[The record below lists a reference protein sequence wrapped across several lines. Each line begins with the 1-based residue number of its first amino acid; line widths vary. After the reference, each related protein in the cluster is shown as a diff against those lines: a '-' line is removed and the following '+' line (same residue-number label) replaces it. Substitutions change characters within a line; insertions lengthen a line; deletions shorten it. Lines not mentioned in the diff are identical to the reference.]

1 MAMARR
7 TKAGREPIKARRRK
21 TAALR
26 RRSAPKNARRRNP
39 PSVAETETAIA
50 RLSRELKEALHQQTA
65 TAEVLKII
73 SGSTFDLQTVLNML
87 VKSALHLCEADAANI
102 WLPNGDVLKLAA
114 SSGHSAEFK
123 RFAAQN
129 PIAPGRGTVSG
140 RVFLEGKTVH
150 LPDVL
155 ADREFTGTG
164 YQSRGRYRSHLG
176 VPMLR
181 ESRAIGVFALTRTD
195 VAPFSDKQIEFVETF
210 ANQAVIAIENAR
222 LLETEKQ
229 RARELAKSLE
239 LLQRERNNKIM
250 NLEAM
255 VASIGHEVRQPL
267 TAIASNGNAALRFLG
282 HEPPNLEEARS
293 ALSKMVANSHRAS
306 EVFDNIRAL
315 FGEANRGQEPIDVN
329 ELTLGV
335 LDLLREE
342 LTDHGIASR
351 AQLASKLPMVMGHKG
366 QLQEVF
372 INLIHNAIEAMDEI
386 KDDRRVLQVTA
397 EPSGGNAVIV
407 AVEDSGPGIDPKQS
421 HAIFDAFVTTKPR
434 GMGLGLAICRM
445 IIERHGGQLSVS
457 PAQPRGSI
465 FRVVLPVGLSERR
478 AAHGPQYASQETN
491 RARGRG

>member
-1 MAMARR
+1 MARR

-164 YQSRGRYRSHLG
+164 YQSRGRYRYDL
-176 VPMLR
+176 P
-181 ESRAIGVFALTRTD
+181 
-195 VAPFSDKQIEFVETF
+195 
-210 ANQAVIAIENAR
+210 
-222 LLETEKQ
+222 
-229 RARELAKSLE
+229 
-239 LLQRERNNKIM
+239 
-250 NLEAM
+250 
-255 VASIGHEVRQPL
+255 
-267 TAIASNGNAALRFLG
+267 TAISSS
-282 HEPPNLEEARS
+282 RS
-293 ALSKMVANSHRAS
+293 
-306 EVFDNIRAL
+306 
-315 FGEANRGQEPIDVN
+315 
-329 ELTLGV
+329 
-335 LDLLREE
+335 
-342 LTDHGIASR
+342 
-351 AQLASKLPMVMGHKG
+351 
-366 QLQEVF
+366 
-372 INLIHNAIEAMDEI
+372 
-386 KDDRRVLQVTA
+386 
-397 EPSGGNAVIV
+397 
-407 AVEDSGPGIDPKQS
+407 
-421 HAIFDAFVTTKPR
+421 
-434 GMGLGLAICRM
+434 
-445 IIERHGGQLSVS
+445 
-457 PAQPRGSI
+457 
-465 FRVVLPVGLSERR
+465 
-478 AAHGPQYASQETN
+478 
-491 RARGRG
+491 

>member
-1 MAMARR
+1 MAGRSKAGGDKAKTRRR
-7 TKAGREPIKARRRK
+7 TTATPGQRAVRKAAG
-21 TAALR
+21 
-26 RRSAPKNARRRNP
+26 SRNHA
-39 PSVAETETAIA
+39 VAGEETTVA
-50 RLSRELKEALHQQTA
+50 RLTRELREARHQQTA

-73 SGSTFDLQTVLNML
+73 SGSTFDLKTVLNML
-87 VKSALHLCEADAANI
+87 VESALHLCEADAANI
-102 WLPNGDVLKLAA
+102 WLPNGPVLKLAA
-114 SSGHSAEFK
+114 SSGHSGEFK
-123 RFAAQN
+123 RFAAHN

-155 ADREFTGTG
+155 ADQEFTGTG
-164 YQSRGRYRSHLG
+164 YQSRGNYRTHLG

-181 ESRAIGVFALTRTD
+181 EGRAIGVFALTRTD
-195 VAPFSDKQIEFVETF
+195 VAPFSGKQIEFVETF

-222 LLETEKQ
+222 LIETEKH

-282 HEPPNLEEARS
+282 HQPPNLDEARS

-315 FGEANRGQEPIDVN
+315 FGESNRAPEPVDVK
-329 ELTLGV
+329 ELTLNV
-335 LDLLREE
+335 LESLREE
-342 LTDHGIASR
+342 LGEHGITSR
-351 AQLASKLPMVMGHKG
+351 AELKSRLPPVMGHRG

-372 INLIHNAIEAMDEI
+372 INLINNAIEAMDDLT
-386 KDDRRVLQVTA
+386 DDRRILQVRA
-397 EPSGGNAVIV
+397 APSRGNTIVV
-407 AVEDSGPGIDPKQS
+407 AVEDSGPGVDPKQS
-421 HAIFDAFVTTKPR
+421 QAIFDAFVTTKPH

-457 PAQPRGSI
+457 PAEPRGSI
-465 FRVVLPVGLSERR
+465 FQVVLPVGSREDGAR
-478 AAHGPQYASQETN
+478 HGARHAS
-491 RARGRG
+491 

>member
-1 MAMARR
+1 MLLSWGMAMAG
-7 TKAGREPIKARRRK
+7 AGDTAKARRGK
-21 TAALR
+21 TATAVQCAPRQAVGAGNVAVKETTVARLR
-26 RRSAPKNARRRNP
+26 RELLEAR
-39 PSVAETETAIA
+39 
-50 RLSRELKEALHQQTA
+50 HQQTA

-73 SGSTFDLQTVLNML
+73 SGSTFDLRTVLTML
-87 VKSALHLCEADAANI
+87 VESALNLCEADAANI
-102 WLPNGDVLKLAA
+102 WLPSGPVLRLAA
-114 SSGHSAEFK
+114 SSGHSGEFK
-123 RFAAQN
+123 RFAANN

-155 ADREFTGTG
+155 ADQEFTGTG
-164 YQSRGRYRSHLG
+164 YQSRGNYRSHLG

-181 ESRAIGVFALTRTD
+181 EDRAIGVFALTRTA
-195 VAPFSDKQIEFVETF
+195 VAPFTAKQIEFVETF

-222 LLETEKQ
+222 LLESEKQ

-282 HEPPNLEEARS
+282 HQPPNLDEARS

-315 FGEANRGQEPIDVN
+315 FGEANRPQEPVDMN
-329 ELTLGV
+329 ELTRGV
-335 LDLLREE
+335 LDSLREE
-342 LTDHGIASR
+342 LTEHSITAR
-351 AQLASKLPMVMGHKG
+351 AELKSALPPVMGHRG

-372 INLIHNAIEAMDEI
+372 INLIHNAIEAMDDI
-386 KDDRRVLQVTA
+386 KDERRILQVRA
-397 EPSGGNAVIV
+397 EPRRGDTVVV

-421 HAIFDAFVTTKPR
+421 QTIFDAFVTTKPH

-457 PAQPRGSI
+457 PAEPRGSI
-465 FRVVLPVGLSERR
+465 FRVVLPAGDAEARITQGAR
-478 AAHGPQYASQETN
+478 HAS
-491 RARGRG
+491 

>member
-1 MAMARR
+1 MAVARGF
-7 TKAGREPIKARRRK
+7 KASREPTKARRRK
-21 TAALR
+21 TATTLKHR
-26 RRSAPKNARRRNP
+26 PGPKTVRHGNAA
-39 PSVAETETAIA
+39 VADNETTIA
-50 RLSRELKEALHQQTA
+50 RLSGELKEALHQQTA

-73 SGSTFDLQTVLNML
+73 SGSAFDLQTVLNML
-87 VKSALHLCEADAANI
+87 VESALHLCEADAANI
-102 WLPNGDVLKLAA
+102 WLPSGNVLKLAA
-114 SSGHSAEFK
+114 SCGHSSEFK
-123 RFAAQN
+123 RFAAHN

-181 ESRAIGVFALTRTD
+181 EGRAIGVFALTRTE
-195 VAPFSDKQIEFVETF
+195 VSPFSGKQIEFVETF

-222 LLETEKQ
+222 LIETEKH
-229 RARELAKSLE
+229 RARELAKSLQ

-255 VASIGHEVRQPL
+255 VASISHEVRQPL
-267 TAIASNGNAALRFLG
+267 TAIASNGNAALRFLA

-315 FGEANRGQEPIDVN
+315 FGEANRTQEPIDVKD
-329 ELTLGV
+329 LTLGV
-335 LDLLREE
+335 LESFRDELR
-342 LTDHGIASR
+342 DHGITSHAE
-351 AQLASKLPMVMGHKG
+351 LAARLPPIMGHRG

-372 INLIHNAIEAMDEI
+372 INLIHNAIDAMDDV
-386 KDDRRVLQVTA
+386 KDDRRVLQVRA
-397 EPSGGNAVIV
+397 EPGTGKTVTV
-407 AVEDSGPGIDPKQS
+407 AVEDTGLGIDPKRS
-421 HAIFDAFVTTKPR
+421 HAIFDAFVTTKPH

-457 PAQPRGSI
+457 PAEPRGSI
-465 FRVVLPVGLSERR
+465 FRVVLPVGRPERR
-478 AAHGPQYASQETN
+478 AVQGPRQAS
-491 RARGRG
+491 

>member
-7 TKAGREPIKARRRK
+7 SKAGREPVKARRRK
-21 TAALR
+21 TATLKR
-26 RRSAPKNARRRNP
+26 RTGQKTARRRNP
-39 PSVAETETAIA
+39 SVTGKETTMA
-50 RLSRELKEALHQQTA
+50 RLSRELKEALHRQAA

-73 SGSTFDLQTVLNML
+73 SGSTFDLQTVLDML
-87 VKSALHLCEADAANI
+87 VESALHLCEADAANI
-102 WLPNGDVLKLAA
+102 WLPSGNVLKLAA
-114 SSGHSAEFK
+114 SCGHSSEFK

-155 ADREFTGTG
+155 ADREFTGIG
-164 YQSRGRYRSHLG
+164 YQTRGRYRSHLG

-181 ESRAIGVFALTRTD
+181 EGRAIGVFALTRAEVT
-195 VAPFSDKQIEFVETF
+195 PFSDRQIEFVETF
-210 ANQAVIAIENAR
+210 ANQAVIAIENVR
-222 LLETEKQ
+222 LIETEKQ
-229 RARELAKSLE
+229 RARELTKSLG

-282 HEPPNLEEARS
+282 HEPPNLEETRL
-293 ALSKMVANSHRAS
+293 ALNKMVANSHRAS

-315 FGEANRGQEPIDVN
+315 FGETNRGQEPIDVN

-335 LDLLREE
+335 LELLREE
-342 LTDHGIASR
+342 LKDHGITSHAEPTSR
-351 AQLASKLPMVMGHKG
+351 LPLIMGHKG

-372 INLIHNAIEAMDEI
+372 INLIHNAIEAMDDI
-386 KDDRRVLQVTA
+386 KDGRRLLQVRT
-397 EPSGGNAVIV
+397 EPRRGNAVIV
-407 AVEDSGPGIDPKQS
+407 AVEDSGSGIDPKRS
-421 HAIFDAFVTTKPR
+421 HTIFDAFVTTKPH

-465 FRVVLPVGLSERR
+465 FRVVLPVGRPERR
-478 AAHGPQYASQETN
+478 SVHGSQYAL
-491 RARGRG
+491 

>member
-87 VKSALHLCEADAANI
+87 VESALHLCEADAANI

-421 HAIFDAFVTTKPR
+421 HTIFDAFVTTKPR

-491 RARGRG
+491 RARGRS

>member
-1 MAMARR
+1 MAGRSKAGDTAKKRSTKSTSGR
-7 TKAGREPIKARRRK
+7 KAGR
-21 TAALR
+21 
-26 RRSAPKNARRRNP
+26 RSAA
-39 PSVAETETAIA
+39 VADKEATVA
-50 RLSRELKEALHQQTA
+50 RLRRELKEARHQQTA

-73 SGSTFDLQTVLNML
+73 SGSTFDLPTVLNML
-87 VKSALHLCEADAANI
+87 VESALHLCGADAANI
-102 WLPNGDVLKLAA
+102 WLPNGPVLKLAA
-114 SSGHSAEFK
+114 SCGHSSEFK
-123 RFAAQN
+123 RFAAHN

-140 RVFLEGKTVH
+140 RVFLEGRTFH

-164 YQSRGRYRSHLG
+164 YQSRGNYRTHLG

-181 ESRAIGVFALTRTD
+181 EDRPIGVFALTRTA

-222 LLETEKQ
+222 LIETEKH

-282 HEPPNLEEARS
+282 HQPPNLDEARS
-293 ALSKMVANSHRAS
+293 ALSKMVANTHRAS

-315 FGEANRGQEPIDVN
+315 FGEANLGQEPVDMN
-329 ELTLGV
+329 ELAQSV
-335 LDLLREE
+335 LESLREE
-342 LTDHGIASR
+342 LSEHGITSR
-351 AQLASKLPMVMGHKG
+351 AELKSALPPIMGHRG

-372 INLIHNAIEAMDEI
+372 INLIHNAIEAMDDI
-386 KDDRRVLQVTA
+386 KDDRRILRVRA
-397 EPSGGNAVIV
+397 EPRRGDAVVV

-421 HAIFDAFVTTKPR
+421 HAIFDAFVTTKPH

-465 FRVVLPVGLSERR
+465 FWIVLPAGDSAGRL
-478 AAHGPQYASQETN
+478 AYGAQHAS
-491 RARGRG
+491 

>member
-1 MAMARR
+1 MAMV
-7 TKAGREPIKARRRK
+7 GRSKSGDMAKARRRK
-21 TAALR
+21 TATPR
-26 RRSAPKNARRRNP
+26 RRPGREAAGGRNLA
-39 PSVAETETAIA
+39 VAGKETAAA
-50 RLSRELKEALHQQTA
+50 RLKRELAEARHQQAA

-73 SGSTFDLQTVLNML
+73 SGSTFDLKTVLNML
-87 VKSALHLCEADAANI
+87 VESALHLCGADAANI
-102 WLPNGDVLKLAA
+102 WLPNGPVLKLAA
-114 SSGHSAEFK
+114 SSGHSSEFK
-123 RFAAQN
+123 RFAAHN

-140 RVFLEGKTVH
+140 RVFVDGKTVH

-155 ADREFTGTG
+155 ADQEFTGTG
-164 YQSRGRYRSHLG
+164 YQSRGNYRTHLG

-181 ESRAIGVFALTRTD
+181 EGRAIGVFALTRTD

-222 LLETEKQ
+222 LLESEKH

-239 LLQRERNNKIM
+239 LLERERNNKIM

-282 HEPPNLEEARS
+282 HQPPNFEEARS
-293 ALSKMVANSHRAS
+293 ALNKMVANSHRAS

-315 FGEANRGQEPIDVN
+315 FGEANRAQEPVDMK
-329 ELTLGV
+329 ELTLSV
-335 LDLLREE
+335 LELLREE
-342 LTDHGIASR
+342 LREHGITSR
-351 AQLASKLPMVMGHKG
+351 AELKPRLPPIMGHRG

-372 INLIHNAIEAMDEI
+372 INLIHNAIEAMDDI
-386 KDDRRVLQVTA
+386 KDDRRILQVRA
-397 EPSGGNAVIV
+397 EPRRGNAIVV

-421 HAIFDAFVTTKPR
+421 QAIFDAFVTTKPQ

-457 PAQPRGSI
+457 PAEPRGSI
-465 FRVVLPVGLSERR
+465 FRVVLPVGGPEPRTVG
-478 AAHGPQYASQETN
+478 AQHGW
-491 RARGRG
+491 